1 MNQAAVEHFIKT
13 RAYEVARYSIK
24 TAYVP
29 LPDLTVEAM
38 LKDLGFLY
46 DDKSA
51 QGLYISS
58 IIACFA
64 TYESSIPDQVRA
76 AIKQCDPGFFKD

>member
-1 MNQAAVEHFIKT
+1 MNQAAVEYFIKT
-13 RAYEVARYSIK
+13 RAYEVARYSVK
-24 TAYVP
+24 TAYTP

-38 LKDLGFLY
+38 QKDLGFLH

-58 IIACFA
+58 MIACFA
-64 TYESSIPDQVRA
+64 IYESSIPDQVRA
-76 AIKQCDPGFFKD
+76 AIRQHDAGFKD